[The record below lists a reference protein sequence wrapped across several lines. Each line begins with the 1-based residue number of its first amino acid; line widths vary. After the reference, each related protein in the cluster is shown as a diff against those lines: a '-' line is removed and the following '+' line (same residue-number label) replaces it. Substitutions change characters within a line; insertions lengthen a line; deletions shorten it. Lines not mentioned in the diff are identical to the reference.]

1 MGRPDL
7 LPLLFALLVFFQ
19 GCGGTLRQPVLVPP
33 GDDPAQTPASPV
45 TGYEDGTEGET
56 APRWL
61 RLYQEGGCRAV
72 EQLPEFTGLY
82 VFVAANE
89 GGNAEILNLWAS
101 EFSAAR
107 DTPRLVAS
115 RVEERMTGRTLYP
128 DDEYGEF
135 FERFAKAVSDSPFG
149 EASAGQVYRTQR
161 RITEEDGAVRERHYF
176 FIPVT
181 IPKPLL
187 QEKLSDIMKRITTR
201 VKPAREQAAAVNRLK
216 ADFFDG
222 F

>member
-1 MGRPDL
+1 ML
-7 LPLLFALLVFFQ
+7 ALLVLFQ
-19 GCGGTLRQPVLVPP
+19 GCGGTPRQPDLIPP
-33 GDDPAQTPASPV
+33 EDDPARTPAYPV
-45 TGYEDGTEGET
+45 TGYEDGERGET
-56 APRWL
+56 SSRWF

-72 EQLPEFTGLY
+72 EQLPEFAGLY

-89 GGNAEILNLWAS
+89 GGSAEILNLWAS
-101 EFSAAR
+101 GFSAAR

-135 FERFAKAVSDSPFG
+135 FERFAKAVSDSLFS

-161 RITEEDGAVRERHYF
+161 LITEEDGAVRERHYF

-187 QEKLSDIMKRITTR
+187 QEKLSDIMKKITTR

-216 ADFFDG
+216 ADFFNG

>member
-1 MGRPDL
+1 MI
-7 LPLLFALLVFFQ
+7 
-19 GCGGTLRQPVLVPP
+19 PP
-33 GDDPAQTPASPV
+33 GNEALPAETAAYPV
-45 TGYEDGTEGET
+45 TSYEEGERGET
-56 APRWL
+56 IPRWF

-72 EQLPEFTGLY
+72 EALPEFAGMY

-89 GGNAEILNLWAS
+89 GGNPEILRLWAS
-101 EFSAAR
+101 EFSAVR

-135 FERFAKAVSDSPFG
+135 FERFAKAVSNSTFE
-149 EASAGQVYRTQR
+149 EASAGSVYRTQQR
-161 RITEEDGAVRERHYF
+161 FNEEDGVVRERHYF

-181 IPKPLL
+181 IPKSFL
-187 QEKLSDIMKRITTR
+187 QEKLSDIMKKITTT
-201 VKPAREQAAAVNRLK
+201 VKPAREQAAAVNRIK
-216 ADFFDG
+216 ADLFNG